1 MSLTMPPVSFS
12 PCVPLSLMSRLGM
25 NPQLFVC
32 PFITYAVIM
41 AYCALWLVLSMYI
54 MTADN
59 VEEDPDTGYVQF
71 NNHPKV
77 RWA

>member
-1 MSLTMPPVSFS
+1 
-12 PCVPLSLMSRLGM
+12 MSRLGM